1 MVTVSLPLDEA
12 RFNALAARAA
22 REGKPVESLLLDAL
36 DVVLDDE
43 AAYIAAVKEGL
54 ADLDAGNTTD
64 GDVVFDEVR
73 ALIAKMQR

>member
-1 MVTVSLPLDEA
+1 MVTVALPIDEA
-12 RFNALAARAA
+12 RFNALSARAT

-36 DVVLDDE
+36 DVVLDE
-43 AAYIAAVKEGL
+43 ASHIAAVNEGL

-73 ALIAKMQR
+73 ALIAKMTR